1 MPRKSYPLKLNFD
14 IYYRKSDEKWCEYRE
29 ISKAHWRLL
38 LGKEACSDCKG
49 IAVRIAKGGLQLLA
63 LDPNVCGGSLAFL

>member
-29 ISKAHWRLL
+29 ISKALKVAA
-38 LGKEACSDCKG
+38 GK
-49 IAVRIAKGGLQLLA
+49 
-63 LDPNVCGGSLAFL
+63 GSV